1 VVGRAQGRFQVQLI
15 SNGKKILLRPGNLEL
30 VDQVDVSSKERAA
43 LQARAQGISTNI
55 ALTSCQSGVL
65 FLLSTILTKSCVN
78 TAPFQAWALVNK
90 LHANGT
96 TPLGGAATVSPRL
109 VPLYPR
115 RFPVRPLLAMRL
127 ELRPVGLARG
137 RGRARAGG

>member
-1 VVGRAQGRFQVQLI
+1 VQLI

-43 LQARAQGISTNI
+43 LQARAQCISTDI
-55 ALTSCQSGVL
+55 ALTSSQSGVP
-65 FLLSTILTKSCVN
+65 FRLSTILTESCVN

-96 TPLGGAATVSPRL
+96 TPLSGAATVSPRL

-115 RFPVRPLLAMRL
+115 SFPVRPLLAMRL
-127 ELRPVGLARG
+127 EMRQVGLARG
-137 RGRARAGG
+137 RNRARAGG